1 MEVDTIE
8 PCSSDPKSDIGNTAE
23 NKTFKTIKEGTA
35 EILVEGHVFYNPVQE
50 FNRDISICV
59 LNTFSKIYQ
68 VEKKLKSGIAEETE
82 NNSNQLVTTGIPCE
96 VCLF

>member
-1 MEVDTIE
+1 MDVDTIE
-8 PCSSDPKSDIGNTAE
+8 PCSSDPKTDKDSSAE
-23 NKTFKTIKEGTA
+23 NKTFKTINEGTA

-68 VEKKLKSGIAEETE
+68 AEKKLKSGIEEEAE

-96 VCLF
+96 V